1 MKEKQRKR
9 GGCLRG
15 ILLTVLLFAT
25 IVVIGFR
32 FYKNLFM
39 LKKITDGEEKVIYI
53 PSESTYSNVVNQLIE
68 QGIVNDKVSF
78 DLLAKKMNYPNHVH
92 PGRYILSSRI
102 SIYQLIRIL
111 RSGNSQPVMVKL
123 DQLTTIYEFAG
134 KAGEMLEIDSNDVI
148 DTLFSEAFL
157 KKYDLTKENVITL
170 FLPNTYEFYWETS
183 LAAFLKK
190 MIQETEMYWTNHKQR
205 KANMMKL
212 TRAEIYTL
220 ASIVQQEAVI
230 LSEMPRIAGVYIN
243 RLKKNMK
250 LQADPTIKFIVK
262 SHGRKKVILEDYHT
276 PSEYNTYEN
285 FGLPPGPIAMASEK
299 ALDAVLEYEEHNFLY
314 FCAKADGSGYHEFTP
329 NYNMHLHYRNIY
341 LKAKNN

>member
-1 MKEKQRKR
+1 
-9 GGCLRG
+9 
-15 ILLTVLLFAT
+15 
-25 IVVIGFR
+25 
-32 FYKNLFM
+32 
-39 LKKITDGEEKVIYI
+39 
-53 PSESTYSNVVNQLIE
+53 
-68 QGIVNDKVSF
+68 
-78 DLLAKKMNYPNHVH
+78 
-92 PGRYILSSRI
+92 
-102 SIYQLIRIL
+102 
-111 RSGNSQPVMVKL
+111 MVKL